1 MAVAAELVEKV
12 EMLLVVEAAVVGY
25 QVRVRDVAADFDLS

>member
-25 QVRVRDVAADFDLS
+25 QVWMRDVAANFDLP